1 MAKKGAQAQEIYP
14 VIVLNPGIPRMG
26 SPEFIQQL
34 KEWHEKHYGPDKP
47 ILFRLTEKGKRACD
61 K

>member
-34 KEWHEKHYGPDKP
+34 KEWHAKHNGPDQP
-47 ILFRLTEKGKRACD
+47 VPFQLTEQGKRACEQ
-61 K
+61 